1 MDDSLF
7 DELID
12 KELEV
17 LEIHLT
23 AKAERTAISI
33 EEYYKSRIAQ
43 GVTPG
48 NIEAELIDDLE
59 NGGKMFNE
67 FRNSVKAT
75 AHGNMMRISDAAITA
90 ENGVDVQ
97 YRWVA
102 VFVNTCPD
110 CIDLHGTVMSWD
122 DWEAEGM
129 PRSGNTVCG
138 DNCQCML
145 LPEDTT
151 ELAPI
156 NRGEE

>member
-1 MDDSLF
+1 MDNDLF
-7 DELID
+7 NNLIA
-12 KELEV
+12 KELTV
-17 LEIHLT
+17 MEIHLE
-23 AKAERTAISI
+23 AKAGRTAITI
-33 EEYYKSRIAQ
+33 DEYYRSRVAQ
-43 GVTPG
+43 GVSPNT
-48 NIEAELIDDLE
+48 IEKELIDDLE

-67 FRNSVKAT
+67 FRNVVKAT
-75 AHGNMMRISDAAITA
+75 AHGNMMRISDAAIA
-90 ENGVDVQ
+90 GENGVEVQ

-110 CIDLHGTVMSWD
+110 CMELHGEVKSWD
-122 DWEAEGM
+122 EWESEGL

-156 NRGEE
+156 NRGE